1 METDVLERIANEL
14 HAINLSINVLGD
26 MLYNKLGGDEMN
38 NLNVTVFVDEDE
50 DEDEEETPKE
60 PTKIEVKEA

>member
-38 NLNVTVFVDEDE
+38 NLNVTVFVED
-50 DEDEEETPKE
+50 DEEEEESE